1 MSVFHVSGA
10 VLGMKG
16 FKKFFLSKIVKNYEH
31 FQEKEKK
38 MFANSKFYEQNCSQF
53 NYWIHLMF
61 NLRSEFFQFEI
72 IFWKWARIAINDFSI
87 LSFYADCYTL
97 FENI

>member
-1 MSVFHVSGA
+1 MINVFLSKLSREESNSIFLVNFQNIVHVSVA

-16 FKKFFLSKIVKNYEH
+16 FKKFFMSKIVKNYEH

-53 NYWIHLMF
+53 NY
-61 NLRSEFFQFEI
+61 
-72 IFWKWARIAINDFSI
+72 
-87 LSFYADCYTL
+87 
-97 FENI
+97 